1 MSTQMLLWYRIL
13 GSLDR
18 SSVNRQK
25 EKIPPVLHIM
35 HVPAKV
41 WEALAEKVL
50 ICFKFFNSFNICTLR
65 IFFLLM
71 ELFLIGVMVAYWII
85 NQVVYVCNRKKD
97 FMRVYN
103 IRLQEHTAV

>member
-1 MSTQMLLWYRIL
+1 MSTQMLLWCRIF

-41 WEALAEKVL
+41 WKTLAEKVL
-50 ICFKFFNSFNICTLR
+50 ICFKFFNCFKYMHPEDNFFADGTIFNWCDDGILD
-65 IFFLLM
+65 
-71 ELFLIGVMVAYWII
+71 Y
-85 NQVVYVCNRKKD
+85 
-97 FMRVYN
+97 
-103 IRLQEHTAV
+103 